1 MKKPFQIMRREI
13 LRLRKAGFDQRD
25 RRWLLTS
32 PKSMKKEE
40 IPKIIGLLKKETNVK
55 APVRYANMLG
65 ELNAKEAI
73 PVLNEFYQTA
83 TKYSAIHKPFAQAL
97 KKLTGKKP
105 KHWKY

>member
-1 MKKPFQIMRREI
+1 MKKPFQVKRREV
-13 LRLRKAGFDQRD
+13 LRLRKAGFGLQD

-32 PKSMKKEE
+32 PESVKKEE
-40 IPKIIGLLKKETNVK
+40 IPKIIGLLKKETNIK
-55 APVRYANMLG
+55 ALIRYAGILS
-65 ELNAKEAI
+65 ELNAKEAV